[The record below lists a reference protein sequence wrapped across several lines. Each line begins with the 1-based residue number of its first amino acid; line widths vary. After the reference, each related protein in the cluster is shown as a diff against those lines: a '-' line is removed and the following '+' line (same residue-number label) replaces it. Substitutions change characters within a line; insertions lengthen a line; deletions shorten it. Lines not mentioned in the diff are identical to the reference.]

1 MRWSKLRK
9 LVKDRFAPEVRDR
22 LDINSAAYGACT
34 CGHAWLTWDGEVIAN
49 FCTRAYGNVGGYLP
63 DAAPRPPGPSELV
76 GYGEFSRQD
85 AYHACWALV
94 HDFSVD
100 EALFDDDPLVRT
112 LAIVDARLGKRRLAK
127 IDPDGLHPLARHM
140 WALRL
145 EAGRKSRIP
154 SPATA
159 TNLTHAL

>member
-63 DAAPRPPGPSELV
+63 DAAPRQPGPGELV
-76 GYGEFSRQD
+76 GYGEFNRQD
-85 AYHACWALV
+85 AYHACWVLV
-94 HDFSVD
+94 HDLSIE
-100 EALFDDDPLVRT
+100 EALSDADPLVKA
-112 LAIVDARLGKRRLAK
+112 LAIVDARLGRRRLAQL
-127 IDPDGLHPLARHM
+127 DPETLHPLGRRLLE
-140 WALRL
+140 LRL
-145 EAGRKSRIP
+145 AAGRLRRSARQP
-154 SPATA
+154 VA
-159 TNLTHAL
+159 ALP